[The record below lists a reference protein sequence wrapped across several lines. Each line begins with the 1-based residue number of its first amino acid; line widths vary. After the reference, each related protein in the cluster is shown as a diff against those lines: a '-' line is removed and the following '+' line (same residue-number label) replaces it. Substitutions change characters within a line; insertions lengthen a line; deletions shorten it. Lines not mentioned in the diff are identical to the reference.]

1 MPEKNFSLKDQ
12 LFNEN
17 KLNKIAGE
25 IKAVY
30 PAFDKQKFVNDCVA
44 HFPALEL
51 KERIVC
57 ISENLKKRLPQ
68 DFKDAVGLII
78 HALPAPCDPNLADND
93 FGDFIYAAY
102 AEFVASYGC
111 DFENLECALEALE
124 AITMRFSAEYAIRSF
139 INTFPEQTFDKLNN
153 WCEHKHYHVRRLACE
168 GTRPKLPWGKNI
180 QTPIEQ
186 ALPILDVLHADTTR
200 FVTRSVAN
208 HLNDISKSQPDV
220 VVQLLEKWRKEKRQ
234 NPKELEFITKHA
246 LRTLIKN
253 GHQKALD
260 LIGFKEPQSNLKI
273 ELFSIDKVVKIND
286 NFSFSFQIHSP
297 TASDLLIDYGIHF
310 QTKNGLGKK
319 AKIFKLKQLKLSDN
333 QCILIEKSHPFRGNM
348 TTRNLQL
355 GEHQFFL
362 QINGHEFYRAQFE
375 LIEG

>member
-17 KLNKIAGE
+17 KLNKIASE

-30 PAFDKQKFVNDCVA
+30 PAFDKHKFVNDCVR
-44 HFPALEL
+44 HFPAMEL

-57 ISENLKKRLPQ
+57 ISENLKKRLPG
-68 DFKDAVGLII
+68 DFQEAVGVLI
-78 HALPAPCDPNLADND
+78 HALPAPCDPNLTDND
-93 FGDFIYAAY
+93 FGDFIYATY

-111 DFENLECALEALE
+111 DRENLEEALNALEE
-124 AITMRFSAEYAIRSF
+124 ITMRFSAEYAIRNF
-139 INTFPEQTFDKLNN
+139 INAFPKQTFEKLNN
-153 WCEHKHYHVRRLACE
+153 WCKHEHYHVRRLACE

-208 HLNDISKSQPDV
+208 HLNDISKSQADL
-220 VVQLLEKWRKEKRQ
+220 VVQLLEKWRKENKQ

-253 GHQKALD
+253 GNQKALA
-260 LIGFKEPQSNLKI
+260 LIGFSAPQSQLQI
-273 ELFSIDKVVKIND
+273 ELVSIDKVVKIND

-297 TASDLLIDYGIHF
+297 VVSDLLIDYGIHF
-310 QTKNGLGKK
+310 QTKNGPGKK
-319 AKIFKLKQLKLSDN
+319 AKIFKLKQLKLSEN
-333 QCILIEKSHPFRGNM
+333 QSVLIEKSHPFRGNM

-355 GEHQFFL
+355 GAHQFFL
-362 QINGHEFYRAQFE
+362 QINGHDVYRTQFE
-375 LIEG
+375 LIQE